1 MTEAVSRPTLEAV
14 AARAGVS
21 RATVSRVV
29 NGGDGVRAPLAER
42 VRQAVAELGYVPNQ
56 AARSLVTKRHDAVAV
71 VIAEP
76 ETRVF
81 ADPFFA
87 LQLRGI
93 SKELTAHDNQ
103 LVLLLTEGRDDH
115 TRVARYLSGGHV
127 DGALVFSLHLDDPLP
142 GLIRDA
148 GVPTVFGGRPD
159 WGDDGRAVG
168 PARPA
173 AKNPGVVYVDCDNRG
188 GARAAV
194 RHLVGLGRRR
204 IAHLTGALDQTSAV
218 DRLDGYRDVMAE
230 VPGGSDPR
238 LVVESDF
245 TPAGGERAMRELL
258 DRCPDVDGVFA
269 ANDLTA
275 LGALRVLRASG
286 RRVPEDV
293 AVIGFDDMLP
303 VAEEAEPPLTT
314 VRQDIEEM
322 GRLMARLL
330 LRGLSDGRDR
340 PDARDRTGDRDRPDA
355 RDATHGRDRTG
366 PALDGPHAGGVILPT
381 TLIRRA
387 SA

>member
-1 MTEAVSRPTLEAV
+1 MTDTAPRPTLEAV

-29 NGGDGVRAPLAER
+29 NGGDGVREPLVER
-42 VRQAVAELGYVPNQ
+42 VRRAVEELGYVPNQ
-56 AARSLVTKRHDAVAV
+56 AARSLVTRRHDAVAV

-76 ETRVF
+76 EARVF

-115 TRVARYLSGGHV
+115 ARVARYLAGGHV

-142 GLIRDA
+142 GLIQGA
-148 GVPTVFGGRPD
+148 GVPTVFGGRPG
-159 WGDDGRAVG
+159 WSDGRVAATG
-168 PARPA
+168 PT
-173 AKNPGVVYVDCDNRG
+173 VYVDSDNRG
-188 GARAAV
+188 GARDAV
-194 RHLVGLGRRR
+194 RHLASLGRTR
-204 IAHLTGALDQTSAV
+204 IAHITGPLDQTSAA
-218 DRLDGYRDVMAE
+218 DRLDGYRDVMGDA
-230 VPGGSDPR
+230 DPE
-238 LVVESDF
+238 LVAESDF
-245 TPAGGERAMRELL
+245 TPAGGERAMRALL
-258 DRCPDVDGVFA
+258 DRRPDLDALFA

-275 LGALRVLRASG
+275 AGALRVLRERG
-286 RRVPEDV
+286 LRVPEDV
-293 AVIGFDDMLP
+293 AVVGFDDMLP
-303 VAEEAEPPLTT
+303 VAEQTDPPLTT

-330 LRGLSDGRDR
+330 LRRLDR
-340 PDARDRTGDRDRPDA
+340 PG
-355 RDATHGRDRTG
+355 GGTG
-366 PALDGPHAGGVILPT
+366 PRATDEGGPGGTSMTPDGPDDAAAGVVLPT
-381 TLIRRA
+381 TLVRRA

>member
-1 MTEAVSRPTLEAV
+1 MTETAQRPTLEAV

-29 NGGDGVRAPLAER
+29 NGGDGVREPLVER
-42 VRQAVAELGYVPNQ
+42 VRQAVEELGYVPNQ
-56 AARSLVTKRHDAVAV
+56 AARSLVTKRHDAIAV
-71 VIAEP
+71 VVAEP

-115 TRVARYLSGGHV
+115 ARVGRYLAGGHV

-142 GLIRDA
+142 GLIQRA
-148 GVPTVFGGRPD
+148 GIPTVFGGRPG
-159 WGDDGRAVG
+159 WSDGSR
-168 PARPA
+168 
-173 AKNPGVVYVDCDNRG
+173 GVVYVDSDNRG
-188 GARAAV
+188 GAREAV
-194 RHLVGLGRRR
+194 RHLVSLGRTRV
-204 IAHLTGALDQTSAV
+204 AHITGAPDQTSAV
-218 DRLDGYRDVMAE
+218 DRLDGYRDVMTDA
-230 VPGGSDPR
+230 DP
-238 LVVESDF
+238 LLIAHGDF

-258 DRCPDVDGVFA
+258 DRRPDLDAVFA

-275 LGALRVLRASG
+275 AGALRVLRERG

-303 VAEEAEPPLTT
+303 VAEQTDPPLTT

-330 LRGLSDGRDR
+330 LRGLDR
-340 PDARDRTGDRDRPDA
+340 LNTDE
-355 RDATHGRDRTG
+355 G
-366 PALDGPHAGGVILPT
+366 PAGAPSSVVTPT
-381 TLIRRA
+381 TLVRRA

>member
-1 MTEAVSRPTLEAV
+1 MTETASRPTLEAV

-21 RATVSRVV
+21 RATASRVV
-29 NGGDGVRAPLAER
+29 NGGDGVREPLVER
-42 VRQAVAELGYVPNQ
+42 VRRAVEELGYVPNQ
-56 AARSLVTKRHDAVAV
+56 AARSLVTRRHDAVAV

-93 SKELTAHDNQ
+93 SKELTAHDSQ

-115 TRVARYLSGGHV
+115 ARVGRYLAGGHV

-142 GLIRDA
+142 ELIHGA
-148 GVPTVFGGRPD
+148 GVPTVFGGRPG
-159 WGDDGRAVG
+159 WGDGARRA
-168 PARPA
+168 
-173 AKNPGVVYVDCDNRG
+173 VYVDSDNRG
-188 GARAAV
+188 GAREAV
-194 RHLVGLGRRR
+194 RHLVGLGRTRV
-204 IAHLTGALDQTSAV
+204 AHITGALDQTSAV
-218 DRLDGYRDVMAE
+218 DRLDGFRDVMGDA
-230 VPGGSDPR
+230 DPR
-238 LVVESDF
+238 LVVEGDF

-258 DRCPDVDGVFA
+258 ERCPDVDAVFA

-275 LGALRVLRASG
+275 SGALRVLRERG
-286 RRVPEDV
+286 RRVPDDV

-303 VAEEAEPPLTT
+303 VAEQTDPPLTT

-330 LRGLSDGRDR
+330 LRDLDRRAGKEGADG
-340 PDARDRTGDRDRPDA
+340 
-355 RDATHGRDRTG
+355 G
-366 PALDGPHAGGVILPT
+366 PAGVVLPT
-381 TLIRRA
+381 TLVRRV

>member
-1 MTEAVSRPTLEAV
+1 MTEEPRPTLEAV

-29 NGGDGVRAPLAER
+29 NGDPGVREVLAEK
-42 VRQAVAELGYVPNQ
+42 VRIAVDELGYVPNR
-56 AARSLVTKRHDAVAV
+56 AARSLVTRRHDAVAV

-76 ETRVF
+76 ENRVF

-93 SKELTAHDNQ
+93 SKELTAHDIQ

-115 TRVARYLSGGHV
+115 ERVGRYLAGGHV

-142 GLIRDA
+142 GIIRRA
-148 GVPTVFGGRPD
+148 GVPTVFGGRPG
-159 WGDDGRAVG
+159 WPQAGPDGPG
-168 PARPA
+168 A
-173 AKNPGVVYVDCDNRG
+173 AYVDCDNRG
-188 GARAAV
+188 GAREAV

-204 IAHLTGALDQTSAV
+204 VAHITGALDQTSAV
-218 DRLDGYRDVMAE
+218 DRLDGFRDVLGEVDPSLVAE
-230 VPGGSDPR
+230 G
-238 LVVESDF
+238 DF

-258 DRCPDVDGVFA
+258 RRCPEVDGVFA

-275 LGALRVLRASG
+275 SGALRVLREHG

-293 AVIGFDDMLP
+293 AVVGFDDMLP
-303 VAEEAEPPLTT
+303 VAEQTDPPLTT

-322 GRLMARLL
+322 GRLMARMLV
-330 LRGLSDGRDR
+330 RDR
-340 PDARDRTGDRDRPDA
+340 AGTD
-355 RDATHGRDRTG
+355 
-366 PALDGPHAGGVILPT
+366 PAAEPAGVVLPT
-381 TLIRRA
+381 SLVRRA